1 MASLYQ
7 NALVKIR
14 LSLIAGN
21 FDPCGVF
28 LHRSP
33 SFADDN
39 FTAFWRKP
47 CYLRPDDMRLRHHLI
62 FCVTHSFIHCL
73 NILECTCWVLVA
85 WGGRRKSKLGL
96 VLTALND
103 LFYLN
108 VSIYKK
114 HLSKL
119 NKKQNESKQS
129 YSIKVADVAIAQ
141 KQNDGV
147 MSATSSREASES
159 WTRS

>member
-1 MASLYQ
+1 M
-7 NALVKIR
+7 
-14 LSLIAGN
+14 
-21 FDPCGVF
+21 
-28 LHRSP
+28 
-33 SFADDN
+33 
-39 FTAFWRKP
+39 
-47 CYLRPDDMRLRHHLI
+47 
-62 FCVTHSFIHCL
+62 
-73 NILECTCWVLVA
+73 A

-159 WTRS
+159 